1 LRGIAGFVRVKPRSL
16 LRSSAAF
23 SAMTFLSR
31 IAGFVRDMLQA
42 ALFGATAGTDAFTVA
57 YRIPN
62 YLRRIFAEGSFA
74 MAFVPVL
81 SELKQKGDHA
91 ALKDFVD
98 HVAGALC
105 AVVLVVTAIGLMLA
119 PWIPAIVAPG
129 SLRDPEKFALIGEM
143 LRIVFPYLLFIS
155 LTAFAGGVLN
165 TLQRFALPAFTPVLH
180 NIAVIAAMLLF
191 AGYFDVPEKAL
202 AWGVLAAG
210 IAQFALLWP
219 SLARHGLLPRLRLDF
234 RHPGVRRVGKLM
246 LPTLFSSSV
255 AQFNMI
261 VGTIFASLLVTG
273 SQTWL
278 WYSDRL
284 VEFPLGLFGVAIGT
298 VILPHLARRF
308 AASDGKGFS
317 SSLDWGLRMVLL
329 IGVPA
334 AVGLFILAEPAV
346 ITAFGRGK
354 FALDPGNASMTALS
368 LMAMSIGIPAFML
381 TKVLAPAFFAR
392 QDTVTPMRAA
402 IATVVTNVLL
412 IVLLVTPLWLNG
424 VPGAHAGIAL
434 ATAIAG
440 MVNALL
446 LWRALRS
453 QGLYTPQVGW
463 AGFLTRLLSAAA
475 VMAAAVLW
483 LRGEIGDWR
492 QLGELWRWLATLGV
506 IVAGALAY
514 GGTLLLAGLRPRHLR
529 EH

>member
-1 LRGIAGFVRVKPRSL
+1 MSRRSL
-16 LRSSAAF
+16 LRSSLAF
-23 SAMTFLSR
+23 SSMTLLSR

-57 YRIPN
+57 YRVPN

-81 SELKQKGDHA
+81 SELKEKGDA
-91 ALKDFVD
+91 KALKDFID

-105 AVVLVVTAIGLMLA
+105 AVVLVVTAIGMLLA
-119 PWIPAIVAPG
+119 PWITALVAPG
-129 SLRDPEKFALIGEM
+129 FLQYPEKYALTGEM
-143 LRIVFPYLLFIS
+143 LRIVFPYLFFIS

-180 NIAVIAAMLLF
+180 NIAVIAAMLLL
-191 AGYFDVPEKAL
+191 AGHLEVPEKAL
-202 AWGVLAAG
+202 VWGVFAAG
-210 IAQFALLWP
+210 IAQFLLLWP
-219 SLARHGLLPRLRLDF
+219 ALARHGLLPRLRLDF
-234 RHPGVRRVGKLM
+234 RHAGVRRVGRLM

-255 AQFNMI
+255 AQINLI
-261 VGTIFASLLVTG
+261 IGTVFASLLMTG

-308 AASDGKGFS
+308 TADDARGFS
-317 SSLDWGLRMVLL
+317 ASLDWGLRLVLL
-329 IGVPA
+329 LGVPA
-334 AVGLFILAEPAV
+334 GLGLLLLAEPV
-346 ITAFGRGK
+346 VVTVFGRGQ
-354 FALDPGNASMTALS
+354 FALNPLNTPMTAWS

-381 TKVLAPAFFAR
+381 TKVLAPAFYAR

-402 IATVVTNVLL
+402 IATVATNVVL
-412 IVLLVTPLWLNG
+412 ITLLVTPLWLNE
-424 VPGAHAGIAL
+424 VTGAHAAIALSTGIAG
-434 ATAIAG
+434 I
-440 MVNALL
+440 VNAAL
-446 LWRALRS
+446 LWRALRR
-453 QGLYTPQVGW
+453 QGLYAPQPGW
-463 AGFLTRLLSAAA
+463 AVFAGRLLLASA

-483 LRGEIGDWR
+483 LRAEVGDWQR
-492 QLGELWRWLATLGV
+492 LGELWRWLATLGV
-506 IVAGALAY
+506 VLAGAAAY

-529 EH
+529 EG